1 MKGKKVV
8 RNSQHRFI
16 YKGEIMLN
24 QYHHLQQG
32 GNQLSGFHESGGF
45 QWITLTLVRLL
56 TLPPV
61 TLSEATK

>member
-1 MKGKKVV
+1 
-8 RNSQHRFI
+8 
-16 YKGEIMLN
+16 MLN

-61 TLSEATK
+61 TLREATK